1 MEKITALSSDLI
13 INDALNPL
21 LRILVIAIIIFIITL
36 LLVILL
42 VLPLGCQVGSGVAD
56 PSWEL
61 HKFTADGEE
70 CKTPVYKG
78 SLEINNSLV
87 VYDSV
92 NTFQA
97 RNNGFVDN

>member
-36 LLVILL
+36 LLVILF

-56 PSWEL
+56 PS
-61 HKFTADGEE
+61 
-70 CKTPVYKG
+70 
-78 SLEINNSLV
+78 
-87 VYDSV
+87 
-92 NTFQA
+92 
-97 RNNGFVDN
+97 